1 MVGSIKQI
9 EVNMRREPLWITK
22 IRNTIT
28 DLERWLKNI
37 KYDKEQ
43 YELMT
48 EFINNSR
55 LEQESIEIQQKLMT
69 QYDKYKT
76 RQFDKEIKNLEE
88 SLIKWNK
95 KYKEAIVKYRK
106 WQINKDFEE

>member
-1 MVGSIKQI
+1 MVGSINQI

-48 EFINNSR
+48 EFINNGR

>member
-1 MVGSIKQI
+1 
-9 EVNMRREPLWITK
+9 MRREPLWITK

-48 EFINNSR
+48 EFINNGR

>member
-1 MVGSIKQI
+1 MVGIIKQI

-28 DLERWLKNI
+28 DLERWVKNI

-48 EFINNSR
+48 EFINNGR

-76 RQFDKEIKNLEE
+76 RQFDKEIKTLED

-95 KYKEAIVKYRK
+95 KYKDAIVKYRK